1 MVKTAARSVPS
12 PADPNSLAEMLVL
25 GLDPYTGPFGDNEIR
40 HLLNRSL
47 FGFNEEVFNS
57 NLYKGS
63 LSRMIEALVTIPPM
77 PAPPVVNYTNGVDI
91 VEVKAK
97 DGETWINEPWNDK
110 IEYLR
115 LLSLKTWWLDN
126 ILQSNT
132 LFEKMVVFW
141 HNHIPVEMV
150 GVFHARQG
158 YDYLSTIRKYALGN
172 FKGLLKALTLDPM
185 MLFYLNGTYNEKYAP
200 DENYG
205 RELQELFCIGKGP
218 DSQYTEGDVKAAAR
232 VLTGYKTDFQKPSTY
247 FAPGVHDT
255 NDKQFSAFY
264 GNKVIKGQAG
274 YDGQAELD
282 EMLQMIVTQPEC
294 AKYICRKIYRFFVYP
309 EISAW
314 TEANIITPLA
324 KIFSDNNYEILPVV
338 QTLLSSNHFFDP
350 LIRLAMIKSPL
361 DYAIGLNKQFG
372 MQFPQHPGAIKQKF
386 QAQTVLYYFLTNFQ
400 QDVGDPPNV
409 SGWPAYYQYPNF
421 DKSWITTHTIH
432 QRGVHSDML
441 IWYGYQM
448 GDQVARID
456 WVRYTANYIHA
467 SDPNALINDVLMTL
481 FPMPVADQVKS
492 FLKTILLSGQ
502 ISDYYWTNA
511 WNDWKQNQNDAMAR
525 NTVEIRLKMFYQYIL
540 QMDEYQLM

>member
-1 MVKTAARSVPS
+1 MVKTVAPAVPF
-12 PADPNSLAEMLVL
+12 PADPKTLAEMLVL
-25 GLDPYTGPFGDNEIR
+25 GLDPYTGPVGDNEIK
-40 HLLNRSL
+40 HLLNRAL
-47 FGFNEEVFNS
+47 FGFNEENFNS
-57 NLYKGS
+57 YLYKGS
-63 LSRMIEALVTIPPM
+63 LSGMIEAVVAIPSSPS
-77 PAPPVVNYTNGVDI
+77 PPVVNYTNGVDI
-91 VEVKAK
+91 VEEKAK

-115 LLSLKTWWLDN
+115 LISLKTWWLDN

-158 YDYLSTIRKYALGN
+158 YDYLSTIRKHALGN
-172 FKGLLKALTLDPM
+172 FKDLLKALTLDPM
-185 MLFYLNGTYNEKYAP
+185 MLFYLNGTYNEKFAP

-218 DSQYTEGDVKAAAR
+218 DSKYTEGDVKAAAR
-232 VLTGYKTDFQKPSTY
+232 VLTGYKTDFQRPSTY
-247 FAPGVHDT
+247 FNPTVHDT

-264 GNKVIKGQAG
+264 GNKIIKGRIG
-274 YDGQAELD
+274 YDGQLELD
-282 EMLQMIVTQPEC
+282 EMLKMIVTHPEC
-294 AKYICRKIYRFFVYP
+294 SKYICRKLYRFFVYP
-309 EISAW
+309 EISDW

-324 KIFSDNNYEILPVV
+324 KIFSDQNYEILPVIK
-338 QTLLSSNHFFDP
+338 TLLSSNHFFDP
-350 LIRLAMIKSPL
+350 LIRMAMIKSPL
-361 DYAIGLNKQFG
+361 DYTIGLNKQFG
-372 MQFPQHPGAIKQKF
+372 MPFPQHPAAIKQKF

-400 QDVGDPPNV
+400 QDLGDPPNV
-409 SGWPAYYQYPNF
+409 SGWPAYYQYPNY

-467 SDPNALINDVLMTL
+467 SDPNALIQDVLTNL
-481 FPMPVADQVKS
+481 FPMPVSDQVKAY
-492 FLKTILLSGQ
+492 LKTILLSGQ

-511 WNDWKQNQNDAMAR
+511 WNEWKQNQNNAMAR